1 MPKLKVLSGN
11 DLVKIFQM
19 FDFSVTSQKGSH
31 IKIARI
37 KDGEKQVLVFPNH
50 NEIDTGTLKANYRQA
65 LRYISESEIKKCF
78 YHD

>member
-50 NEIDTGTLKANYRQA
+50 
-65 LRYISESEIKKCF
+65 KKLI
-78 YHD
+78 